1 MTALLR
7 AELLKLRTTSTF
19 LALTAAA
26 VGTSLLITVLV
37 AVLTEPSEEEVLT
50 DVFTSDTSSLF
61 ITILAV
67 IGITGEWRHH
77 TITSALLAAP
87 DRLRFLSAKT
97 VAFAAAGLVLSV
109 LISISIT
116 VVGLIILT
124 VRDLPTP
131 EAGELIEQIA
141 RNAVVAAL
149 LGAFGV
155 GIGALVRNQ
164 VVAVVGLL
172 VLGFAVDPLV
182 AALLPEIGR
191 FSPFSALPIGIQ
203 EIPPD
208 NAGLPEDI
216 DVLSP
221 GLAVLAMFAWI
232 AAAFAPGAA
241 LLIRRDLD

>member
-7 AELLKLRTTSTF
+7 AELLKLRTTRTF